1 MSTDRTTINSFAVC
15 NADMGN
21 DVLDDN
27 NNSSSNEQR
36 TQHDDNDR
44 GDDIIINDAPFE
56 WLTNFQSLMH
66 LVSPS
71 RIVFGE
77 SSLDSSTSLKNG
89 ISSKL
94 YSHQHHPSLSTSNG
108 IIKLNALHVGCGTS
122 TCGEEMLDIQEC
134 LATNTSDSVS
144 SNNNMNNK
152 ADVQQRREVVYHLQY
167 GHVVNVDVD
176 KDALEVMER
185 RWTTTQHIMKSKKQ
199 LKERKMEVRRIE
211 WRYLDFNDESSCRS
225 ALDPI
230 YEAATTAAATTDRPN
245 NKEVSGGY
253 FDLVFDKS
261 TLDCLLCSE
270 TDVVAGFLC
279 EVYRALRVPSICS
292 STATDLDGTPSCCH
306 ENSAGDTT
314 ASSSIPSSWGGI
326 YVLISFHPVDFI
338 EQILTQLPGAEWDV
352 VHEVVKRRVGS
363 IGKAGK
369 DGGVTDNEAVDGN
382 NDHDGSNLHVEE
394 VVATKSHFA
403 WSSGTFQP
411 DDNYRKTVN
420 VFTCRRKR
428 NTPTSPYILDRE
440 LVRRYIEK
448 CCNDWYQTT
457 NPMVTVQREGQLRLD
472 FLNATRNGPSP
483 HSTKNEDGAVL
494 DLKQCYSI
502 LFTEA
507 EKEHLTYEYFIEDWE
522 AYCKRRESQKDA
534 LSREGMT
541 VDIALDFLREMQ

>member
-27 NNSSSNEQR
+27 NNSSSSSNEQR

-89 ISSKL
+89 ITSKL

-108 IIKLNALHVGCGTS
+108 IINLNALHVGCGTS

-134 LATNTSDSVS
+134 IATNTSDSVS

-167 GHVVNVDVD
+167 GHV
-176 KDALEVMER
+176 
-185 RWTTTQHIMKSKKQ
+185 
-199 LKERKMEVRRIE
+199 
-211 WRYLDFNDESSCRS
+211 
-225 ALDPI
+225 
-230 YEAATTAAATTDRPN
+230 
-245 NKEVSGGY
+245 
-253 FDLVFDKS
+253 
-261 TLDCLLCSE
+261 
-270 TDVVAGFLC
+270 
-279 EVYRALRVPSICS
+279 
-292 STATDLDGTPSCCH
+292 
-306 ENSAGDTT
+306 
-314 ASSSIPSSWGGI
+314 
-326 YVLISFHPVDFI
+326 
-338 EQILTQLPGAEWDV
+338 ILTQLPGAEWDV

-369 DGGVTDNEAVDGN
+369 DGGVIDNEAVDGN

-420 VFTCRRKR
+420 VFTCRRKH

-448 CCNDWYQTT
+448 Y
-457 NPMVTVQREGQLRLD
+457 
-472 FLNATRNGPSP
+472 
-483 HSTKNEDGAVL
+483 
-494 DLKQCYSI
+494 
-502 LFTEA
+502 
-507 EKEHLTYEYFIEDWE
+507 WE
-522 AYCKRRESQKDA
+522 AYCERRESQKDA